1 MTITISI
8 SSGDGH
14 GSHFFKKNILKK
26 KVDGHGNFIL
36 KKTSHILIKV

>member
-26 KVDGHGNFIL
+26 KLMDMEIL
-36 KKTSHILIKV
+36 FKKKLHIY